1 MQPKYILSALF
12 LLFSSLIVFAQPD
25 ADKPSILKDQV
36 IMDDLI
42 VDGSACVGTDCVDG
56 ESFGF
61 DTGRYKENNL
71 RIHFDDTSAS
81 ASFPGND
88 WRIVIN
94 DTGNGGANYFGI
106 EDATAGI
113 MSFRIEAGAPA
124 NSLVVDNG
132 GRVGIGTMVPATELH
147 ILDGDSPILRLE
159 QDGSSGFTPQ
169 IWDLASNETNFF
181 IRDVTNGSTLPFR
194 IQPGAPSNALY
205 IRNSGNIG
213 LGTAAPTTKLH
224 IENASTDT
232 ADVFVTDMGRVG
244 IGISDP
250 TVKLHVMGSGIFTG
264 ELEAASDERLKK
276 NIAPLLNASSVL
288 NLLDVVSYE
297 MKSQEYASL
306 NLPKDVQYGL
316 LAQDVEKHLPAL
328 VSDNMDN
335 PNGSDQLKTI
345 NYIQL
350 IPFLIKANQEQEEV
364 INTQKKLI
372 EDLTRRI
379 ELLEQRN

>member
-1 MQPKYILSALF
+1 MQPRILFIVGF
-12 LLFSSLIVFAQPD
+12 LLISYVDGFSQPD
-25 ADKPSILKDQV
+25 ADKPSTLKDQV
-36 IMDDLI
+36 IADDLI

-71 RIHFDDTSAS
+71 RIHFDDTSDS

-124 NSLVVDNG
+124 NSLVVDDG
-132 GRVGIGTMVPATELH
+132 GRVGVGTLTPAVETH
-147 ILDGDSPILRLE
+147 IVNGDSPTLRLE

-169 IWDLASNETNFF
+169 SWDLASNESNFF

-194 IQPGAPSNALY
+194 IQPGAPSDALY

-213 LGTAAPTTKLH
+213 LGTDSPQAA
-224 IENASTDT
+224 
-232 ADVFVTDMGRVG
+232 
-244 IGISDP
+244 
-250 TVKLHVMGSGIFTG
+250 LHVMGSGIFTG

-276 NIAPLLNASSVL
+276 NVAPLMSASSVL
-288 NLLDVVSYE
+288 NLLSVVSYD
-297 MKSQEYASL
+297 MKTEEYKEL
-306 NLPKDVQYGL
+306 NLPTDKQYGL
-316 LAQDVEKHLPAL
+316 LAQNVEQYLPAL
-328 VSDNMDN
+328 VSDNMSN
-335 PNGSDQLKTI
+335 PNGTDQLKTI

-350 IPFLIKANQEQEEV
+350 IPFLIRANQEQEAV
-364 INTQKKLI
+364 INDQKALI
-372 EDLTRRI
+372 DDLTRRI
-379 ELLEQRN
+379 ERLEQKN